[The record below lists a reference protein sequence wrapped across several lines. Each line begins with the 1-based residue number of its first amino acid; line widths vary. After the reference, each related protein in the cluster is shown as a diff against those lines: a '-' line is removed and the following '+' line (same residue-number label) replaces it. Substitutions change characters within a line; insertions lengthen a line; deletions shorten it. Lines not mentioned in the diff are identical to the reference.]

1 MCGSD
6 RELELDLRSFRVSPQ
21 HVQAKSLIIGKQ
33 AVPMPSDHLRAS
45 AAIPEA
51 TEFDLVRGLS
61 EREVLVRRA
70 NGQGNTAPAPT
81 SRSYRQ
87 IIVENVFTFINLCLF
102 GLGIALTA
110 LGRILDALVSTAVI
124 SLNIVV
130 SVVQEIRAKRTL
142 DEIALLSRPTATV
155 LRDGQERDV
164 PPDELVVGDVV
175 KFGPGDQIV
184 VDGRVISEG
193 HIAVDESLLT
203 GEADLVAKQP
213 GDTVYSGSFCVTG
226 EGCYVAE
233 RVGTLS
239 LAHQITASAR
249 AFRRVLTPLQREIN
263 LVVRIALLIVV
274 YLEFLLVITSVLQQI
289 NLGDSVEN
297 STIVAGLVPNGL
309 FLSIAIAY
317 ALGAVRILRFGA
329 LVQQSNAIESLSHVD
344 VLCLD
349 KTGTLTANRLQVHDV
364 YSLGNFTKAQV
375 GEALGAMAA
384 NASGGNKTSQAI
396 LDVWPSP
403 RRELVG
409 EIPFSSAR
417 KWSALAF
424 KEKQGKREEGDE
436 PGLAGVYVLGAP
448 EVLRPYLRGMAGDD
462 DREPSHAESSAWHVI
477 GEQISALAAQGLR
490 VLLVAHKR
498 DAMSLEDQ
506 GDASTLPMGM
516 EPMGL
521 VALED
526 ELRPEAREA
535 LQAFAHAGVQPK
547 IISGDHPETVA
558 ALALQAMP
566 WASVQMVSGSELE
579 QMSEAEFDA
588 TAESAQ
594 IFGRITTQQNERL
607 VRSLRQQGH
616 YVAMIGDGVNDV
628 LSMKQADLGIAM
640 RSGSQAAR
648 GVADVVLMQDSF
660 AVLVPAVAEGQR
672 ILNGMQD
679 ILKLFLT
686 RISTVALVILS
697 SLVVGAFP
705 LELRQGSLVTLFS
718 VGIPAILLALWAR
731 PGPSARGHL
740 TRQLLHFI
748 LPPVLI
754 TSVFGLLL
762 YVGSYALWLVSIGSF
777 GARNGLYQLD
787 DYPAAQT
794 MLTTF
799 LVFCGLFLVI
809 FVEPPTPWWAGGNR
823 LSCDWRPTLLAV
835 GMMGAFV
842 VITLIPA
849 LRALFVLS
857 PLGWRE
863 LLLIA
868 SALGAWLF
876 AVRATWRLR
885 LLGRYL
891 GVSAS

>member
-1 MCGSD
+1 
-6 RELELDLRSFRVSPQ
+6 
-21 HVQAKSLIIGKQ
+21 
-33 AVPMPSDHLRAS
+33 
-45 AAIPEA
+45 
-51 TEFDLVRGLS
+51 
-61 EREVLVRRA
+61 
-70 NGQGNTAPAPT
+70 
-81 SRSYRQ
+81 
-87 IIVENVFTFINLCLF
+87 
-102 GLGIALTA
+102 
-110 LGRILDALVSTAVI
+110 
-124 SLNIVV
+124 
-130 SVVQEIRAKRTL
+130 
-142 DEIALLSRPTATV
+142 
-155 LRDGQERDV
+155 
-164 PPDELVVGDVV
+164 
-175 KFGPGDQIV
+175 
-184 VDGRVISEG
+184 
-193 HIAVDESLLT
+193 
-203 GEADLVAKQP
+203 
-213 GDTVYSGSFCVTG
+213 
-226 EGCYVAE
+226 
-233 RVGTLS
+233 
-239 LAHQITASAR
+239 
-249 AFRRVLTPLQREIN
+249 
-263 LVVRIALLIVV
+263 
-274 YLEFLLVITSVLQQI
+274 
-289 NLGDSVEN
+289 
-297 STIVAGLVPNGL
+297 
-309 FLSIAIAY
+309 
-317 ALGAVRILRFGA
+317 
-329 LVQQSNAIESLSHVD
+329 
-344 VLCLD
+344 
-349 KTGTLTANRLQVHDV
+349 
-364 YSLGNFTKAQV
+364 
-375 GEALGAMAA
+375 
-384 NASGGNKTSQAI
+384 
-396 LDVWPSP
+396 
-403 RRELVG
+403 
-409 EIPFSSAR
+409 
-417 KWSALAF
+417 
-424 KEKQGKREEGDE
+424 
-436 PGLAGVYVLGAP
+436 
-448 EVLRPYLRGMAGDD
+448 
-462 DREPSHAESSAWHVI
+462 
-477 GEQISALAAQGLR
+477 
-490 VLLVAHKR
+490 
-498 DAMSLEDQ
+498 
-506 GDASTLPMGM
+506 
-516 EPMGL
+516 
-521 VALED
+521 
-526 ELRPEAREA
+526 
-535 LQAFAHAGVQPK
+535 
-547 IISGDHPETVA
+547 
-558 ALALQAMP
+558 
-566 WASVQMVSGSELE
+566 MVSGSELE

-594 IFGRITTQQNERL
+594 IFGRITPQQKERL

-718 VGIPAILLALWAR
+718 VGIPAILLAVWAR
-731 PGPSARGHL
+731 PGPSAQGHL

-754 TSVFGLLL
+754 TSVLGLLL

-777 GARNGLYQLD
+777 GARNGIYQLD

-794 MLTTF
+794 TLTTF

-823 LSCDWRPTLLAV
+823 LSGDWRPTLLAV

>member
-1 MCGSD
+1 M
-6 RELELDLRSFRVSPQ
+6 
-21 HVQAKSLIIGKQ
+21 
-33 AVPMPSDHLRAS
+33 PMPSDNTGAR

-51 TEFDLVRGLS
+51 TEFDLMRGLT

-87 IIVENVFTFINLCLF
+87 IILENVFTFINLCLF

-155 LRDGQERDV
+155 LRDGQERPV
-164 PPDELVVGDVV
+164 APDELVVGDVV
-175 KFGPGDQIV
+175 KIGPGDQIV
-184 VDGRVISEG
+184 VDGRVISAG

-203 GEADLVAKQP
+203 GEADLVVKQS
-213 GDTVYSGSFCVTG
+213 GDMVYSGSFCVTG
-226 EGCYVAE
+226 EGYFAAE

-239 LAHQITASAR
+239 LAYQITASAR
-249 AFRRVLTPLQREIN
+249 AFRRVLTPLQLEIN

-274 YLEFLLVITSVLQQI
+274 YLEFLLVVTSVLQQI

-309 FLSIAIAY
+309 FLSIAVAY

-349 KTGTLTANRLQVHDV
+349 KTGTLTANRLRVCDI
-364 YSLGNFTKAQV
+364 YPLGRFTKTQVAQ
-375 GEALGAMAA
+375 ALGAMAA
-384 NASGGNKTSQAI
+384 SASGGNKTSQA
-396 LDVWPSP
+396 LLNAWPSP

-409 EIPFSSAR
+409 EIPFSSTR

-424 KEKQGKREEGDE
+424 KAKEGKREEGEEGEE
-436 PGLAGVYVLGAP
+436 PGFAGVYALGAP
-448 EVLRPYLRGMAGDD
+448 EVLRPYLRGMTGDA
-462 DREPSHAESSAWHVI
+462 EPSHAEPSHAEPSAWHI
-477 GEQISALAAQGLR
+477 ISEQISALAAQGQR

-498 DAMSLEDQ
+498 DALTLEDQ
-506 GDASTLPMGM
+506 GDASALPMAM

-566 WASVQMVSGSELE
+566 WASVRAVSGSELE

-588 TAESAQ
+588 TAESAT
-594 IFGRITTQQNERL
+594 IFGRITPQQKERL

-628 LSMKQADLGIAM
+628 LSLKQADLGIAM

-718 VGIPAILLALWAR
+718 VGIPAILLAVWAR
-731 PGPSARGHL
+731 PGPSAQGHL

-754 TSVFGLLL
+754 TSVLGLLL
-762 YVGSYALWLVSIGSF
+762 YVGSYSLWLVSMGSF
-777 GARNGLYQLD
+777 GARNQIYSLD

-794 MLTTF
+794 TLTTF

-809 FVEPPTPWWAGGNR
+809 FVEPPTRWWVGGNR
-823 LSCDWRPTLLAV
+823 LRGDWRPTLLAIS
-835 GMMGAFV
+835 MMVAFV
-842 VITLIPA
+842 AITLIPP

-863 LLLIA
+863 SLLIA
-868 SALGAWLF
+868 VALVVWLF

>member
-1 MCGSD
+1 M
-6 RELELDLRSFRVSPQ
+6 
-21 HVQAKSLIIGKQ
+21 IGKQ
-33 AVPMPSDHLRAS
+33 AIPMSSDNRQVRPLTTD
-45 AAIPEA
+45 A
-51 TEFDLVRGLS
+51 TDQAHGLS
-61 EREVLVRRA
+61 EREVLTRRA

-87 IIVENVFTFINLCLF
+87 IIIENVFTFINLCLF
-102 GLGIALTA
+102 GLGIALIA

-124 SLNIVV
+124 SLNVIV

-142 DEIALLSRPTATV
+142 DEIALLTRPTATV
-155 LRDGQERDV
+155 VRDGQERHV

-175 KFGPGDQIV
+175 RFGPGDQIV
-184 VDGRVISEG
+184 VDGRVISAG
-193 HIAVDESLLT
+193 HVAVDESLLT
-203 GEADLVAKQP
+203 GEGDLVTKKP
-213 GDTVYSGSFCVTG
+213 EDSVYSGSYCVTG
-226 EGCYVAE
+226 EGYYVAE
-233 RVGTLS
+233 RVGTAS
-239 LAHQITASAR
+239 LAYQITASAR

-274 YLEFLLVITSVLQQI
+274 YLEFLLVVTSVLQQI

-309 FLSIAIAY
+309 FLSIAVAY

-349 KTGTLTANRLQVHDV
+349 KTGTLTANRLQVHEV
-364 YSLGNFTKAQV
+364 YPLGRFTRTQV
-375 GEALGAMAA
+375 GQVLGAMAA
-384 NASGGNKTSQAI
+384 SARGGNKTSEAMQEA
-396 LDVWPSP
+396 WPSP
-403 RRELVG
+403 RQPLTG
-409 EIPFSSAR
+409 EIPFSSTR
-417 KWSALAF
+417 KWSAVAF
-424 KEKQGKREEGDE
+424 EPKQWEGE
-436 PGLAGVYVLGAP
+436 QPALAGVYALGAP
-448 EVLRPYLRGMAGDD
+448 EVLRPYLRGGSGD
-462 DREPSHAESSAWHVI
+462 AESSEWHVI
-477 GEQISALAAQGLR
+477 AEQISALAARGLR
-490 VLLVAHKR
+490 VLLVAH
-498 DAMSLEDQ
+498 AGQVSSLEDH
-506 GDASTLPMGM
+506 GDASTLPMAM

-535 LQAFAHAGVQPK
+535 LKSFAHAGVQPK

-566 WASVQMVSGSELE
+566 WASVRAVSGAELE
-579 QMSEAEFDA
+579 RMSETEFDT
-588 TAESAQ
+588 TAESATV
-594 IFGRITTQQNERL
+594 FGRITPQQKERL
-607 VRSLRQQGH
+607 IHSLRQQGH

-628 LSMKQADLGIAM
+628 LSLKRADLGIAM

-731 PGPSARGHL
+731 PGPSAPGNL

-754 TSVFGLLL
+754 TSVLGLLL
-762 YVGSYALWLVSIGSF
+762 YVGSYTLWLVSIGSF
-777 GARNGLYQLD
+777 GARNQIYQLD

-794 MLTTF
+794 TLTTF
-799 LVFCGLFLVI
+799 LVLCGLFLVI
-809 FVEPPTPWWAGGNR
+809 FVEPPTPWWVGGNR
-823 LSCDWRPTLLAV
+823 LSGDWRPTLLAA

-842 VITLIPA
+842 AITLLAP

-857 PLGWRE
+857 PLGPRD
-863 LLLIA
+863 LLLVA
-868 SALGAWLF
+868 VALVIWLF
-876 AVRATWRLR
+876 VVRATWRLR

-891 GVSAS
+891 DVSAP

>member
-1 MCGSD
+1 M
-6 RELELDLRSFRVSPQ
+6 
-21 HVQAKSLIIGKQ
+21 
-33 AVPMPSDHLRAS
+33 PMPSEDTGAR

-51 TEFDLVRGLS
+51 TEFDLMRGLT
-61 EREVLVRRA
+61 EREALIRRA

-102 GLGIALTA
+102 GLGIALIA

-155 LRDGQERDV
+155 LRDGQERHV

-175 KFGPGDQIV
+175 KFGPGDQVV
-184 VDGRVISEG
+184 VDGRVISAR

-203 GEADLVAKQP
+203 GEADLVVKQP
-213 GDTVYSGSFCVTG
+213 GDMVYSGSFCVTG
-226 EGCYVAE
+226 DGYYVAE

-239 LAHQITASAR
+239 LAYQITASAR
-249 AFRRVLTPLQREIN
+249 AFRRVLTPLQLEIN

-274 YLEFLLVITSVLQQI
+274 YLEFLLVVTSVLQQI

-349 KTGTLTANRLQVHDV
+349 KTGTLTANRLRVCDV
-364 YSLGNFTKAQV
+364 YPLGRFTKTHVAQ
-375 GEALGAMAA
+375 ALGAMAA
-384 NASGGNKTSQAI
+384 SASGGNKTSQAL
-396 LDVWPSP
+396 LDAWPSP
-403 RRELVG
+403 RQELVG

-424 KEKQGKREEGDE
+424 KAKQGKREEGEE
-436 PGLAGVYVLGAP
+436 PGFAGVYALGAP
-448 EVLRPYLRGMAGDD
+448 EALRPYLRGMAGDA
-462 DREPSHAESSAWHVI
+462 EPSHAGSSAWHVI
-477 GEQISALAAQGLR
+477 GEQISALASQGQR

-498 DAMSLEDQ
+498 DALTLEDQ
-506 GDASTLPMGM
+506 GDASALPMAM

-566 WASVQMVSGSELE
+566 WASVRAVSGSELE

-588 TAESAQ
+588 TAESAT
-594 IFGRITTQQNERL
+594 IFGRITPQQKERL

-628 LSMKQADLGIAM
+628 LSLKQADLGIAM

-718 VGIPAILLALWAR
+718 VGIPAILLAVWAR
-731 PGPSARGHL
+731 PGPSAQGHL

-754 TSVFGLLL
+754 TSVLGLLL
-762 YVGSYALWLVSIGSF
+762 YVGSYSLWLVSMGSF
-777 GARNGLYQLD
+777 GARNQIYSLD

-794 MLTTF
+794 TLTTF

-809 FVEPPTPWWAGGNR
+809 FVEPPTRWWVGGNR
-823 LSCDWRPTLLAV
+823 LRGDWRPTLLAIS
-835 GMMGAFV
+835 MMVAFV
-842 VITLIPA
+842 AITLIPP

-863 LLLIA
+863 SLLIA
-868 SALGAWLF
+868 VALVVWLF

-891 GVSAS
+891 GVTAG